1 MTSIQ
6 NQQKCKNEK
15 TISFKTA
22 LLGTLVGIAAMLC
35 IAANPIAE
43 LPTQKWEYRVLEL
56 GVAGAGGEKEINQLG
71 REGWELVSESSF
83 VISHGQYLSG
93 TAYHTFVLKRQL
105 AK

>member
-1 MTSIQ
+1 M
-6 NQQKCKNEK
+6 KK
-15 TISFKTA
+15 TISIKTA

-56 GVAGAGGEKEINQLG
+56 SGGGGEKEINQLG

-83 VISHGQYLSG
+83 YRPSSTPVIQG
-93 TAYHTFVLKRQL
+93 TASHTFVLKRQL